1 MILSCAVK
9 RYAAIVA
16 VGMAPSCIPPNEAIV
31 ADGQSAMDDAV
42 AQAKSQLDQSAAEW
56 RQEAEAERQKFSRR
70 FILPACGQADAPSD
84 VRCGLVHKVYSE
96 EEFRKDFA
104 ARHCAPGTTVNTERT
119 CSEKLVAEFIRVIEQ
134 RYRVRFA
141 ELCKSGGC
149 GSFLQVE
156 LRALRASNR
165 QATDDY
171 SYRMQIIDAAQE
183 SRSKQV
189 LDELDAELESIKT
202 WTQDRIEEA
211 ESQRAVLRGL
221 AKGTKAVA
229 AGLSAYAQTLQSAS
243 LGSGTYGGG
252 LPRCSNDYTCEP
264 GYMCVKEPG
273 RLAGVCDRKLDGFGV
288 PSFAPARPDSF
299 GPGERQ
305 CFTVDDCPP
314 SFTCRAGN
322 CRKP

>member
-1 MILSCAVK
+1 
-9 RYAAIVA
+9 
-16 VGMAPSCIPPNEAIV
+16 
-31 ADGQSAMDDAV
+31 MDDAV
-42 AQAKSQLDQSAAEW
+42 AQAESRLNQIATEW
-56 RQEAEAERQKFSRR
+56 REEAQAERQKFSRR
-70 FILPACGQADAPSD
+70 FVLPACGQTDVPND

-96 EEFRKDFA
+96 EEFRKEFA
-104 ARHCAPGTTVNTERT
+104 ARHCAPGATVSTERA
-119 CSEKLVAEFIRVIEQ
+119 CSENLVTEFIRVIEQ

-156 LRALRASNR
+156 LRALRSSNR

-171 SYRMQIIDAAQE
+171 SYRMQIIDAAHE

-221 AKGTKAVA
+221 AKGMKAVA
-229 AGLSAYAQTLQSAS
+229 AGLSAYGQTLQNAS

-252 LPRCSNDYTCEP
+252 LPPCSNDYACGP

-273 RLAGVCDRKLDGFGV
+273 RLAGVCDRKLDAFGV
-288 PSFAPARPDSF
+288 PSYAPPRPDSF
-299 GPGERQ
+299 GPGQRQ
-305 CFTVDDCPP
+305 CVTVADCPAGL
-314 SFTCRAGN
+314 TCDAGN